1 MNGRKAKEL
10 RRQAYGDTSQREER
24 KYYKGSAGR
33 SGRRPIV
40 NGPSTPRA
48 VYQRLKKAVYQRLK
62 KSA

>member
-10 RRQAYGDTSQREER
+10 RRQAYGDTSQRTER
-24 KYYKGSAGR
+24 EYYYDNKRRGR

-48 VYQRLKKAVYQRLK
+48 VYQRLKK
-62 KSA
+62 SA